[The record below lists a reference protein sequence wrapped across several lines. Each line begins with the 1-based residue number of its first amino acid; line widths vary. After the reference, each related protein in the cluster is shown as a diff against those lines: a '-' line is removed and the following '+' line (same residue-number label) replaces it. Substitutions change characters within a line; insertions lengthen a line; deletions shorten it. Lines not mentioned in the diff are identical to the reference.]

1 MGGYTLNVFDPANGG
16 WRRVGA
22 YATMR
27 EASQAATRLIEDQG
41 SGRIAGI
48 ALREMRAA

>member
-1 MGGYTLNVFDPANGG
+1 MGGYTLNVLDPANGD
-16 WRRVGA
+16 WRRVAA
-22 YATMR
+22 YATWR

-48 ALREMRAA
+48 ALRQTRAV